1 MCWGN
6 PLSCWHRLLR
16 GKIKGSTSFVSS
28 CLACREYHAFVCLT
42 ISNVVKVGNLSEL
55 LAFLFLIFVWG
66 GSCNSYAHRLQ
77 VWWRKKFEV
86 FWTARRSN
94 DRSLLVPRLRKEKII
109 SALSFE
115 INCGGSTIWVLSCC
129 CLRCHRFY
137 SRLDFLCLGS
147 LDNLDPIGVKSLLLG
162 VSLGKRN
169 LIQL

>member
-6 PLSCWHRLLR
+6 PLSCWHRLRR

-86 FWTARRSN
+86 FWAARRSN
-94 DRSLLVPRLRKEKII
+94 DRCLLVPRLRKEKII
-109 SALSFE
+109 STLSFE
-115 INCGGSTIWVLSCC
+115 INCGGSTIWVLPCC
-129 CLRCHRFY
+129 CNRFY
-137 SRLDFLCLGS
+137 SRLDFWCLGS

-162 VSLGKRN
+162 VSLGKRC
-169 LIQL
+169 LIQF